1 MSLAVYQSMKPISLS
16 NDVNAFTIYSSNYG
30 QTNFYYIYYII
41 DTNGVLSSLKQSPSP
56 TNTGFINPNLI
67 AKNMT
72 SYTFK
77 HNITGCTSSVNSVYQ
92 YRVSYGSVSDGTYD
106 TIVESPVV
114 TLLNGASRYI
124 EYQVDISDYVLDSS
138 TSKFLSSYND
148 REIDLVT
155 DDYYVLSF
163 LNGNFT
169 NTSYNSTVKYIVIE
183 FPNGSKYSIANPDF
197 GLVVSDTL
205 FAVDKNKIIKNV
217 GVGPRNLVEC
227 TALLNYPT
235 GSGVRLTSEY
245 FTNNP
250 EYVVYAVN
258 GSGTKV
264 SNNVMVNVSCKRSY
278 NKYQIFYMN
287 DFGQFDSISF
297 NNGNWIDFD
306 NKTTTYRQDNYR
318 VVNNQYVYTNGNRG
332 LTTLNKTSEKSLT
345 VVTSYS
351 LYDEVLQDMILST
364 SHYLVDGETII
375 PMILDTNKLKTVDKV
390 SSMLNSIPVTFNY
403 ANKIN
408 INL

>member
-1 MSLAVYQSMKPISLS
+1 MSLAVYQSMKPITLS
-16 NDVNAFTIYSSNYG
+16 NDVNAFTIYSSNYT

-41 DTNGVLSSLKQSPSP
+41 DTNGVLSSLKQTPSP
-56 TNTGFINPNLI
+56 YNTGFINPNLI

-77 HNITGCTSSVNSVYQ
+77 HSLTGITSSVNSVYQ

-106 TIVESPVV
+106 NIVESPVV
-114 TLLNGASRYI
+114 TMLNGATRYI
-124 EYQVDISDYVLDSS
+124 EYPVDISDYILDSS
-138 TSKFLSSYND
+138 SSKFLSSYNGK
-148 REIDLVT
+148 EIDLLT
-155 DDYYVLSF
+155 NDYYVLSF

-169 NTSYNSTVKYIVIE
+169 NTSYNSSVKYIVFE
-183 FPNGSKYSIANPDF
+183 FSNGSKYSIANPDF

-217 GVGPRNLVEC
+217 GIGPRNLVEC

-235 GSGVRLTSEY
+235 GSGVRLTYDY

-250 EYVVYAVN
+250 EYNVYAVN
-258 GSGTKV
+258 GSGTRV
-264 SNNVMVNVSCKRSY
+264 SNIISVLVNIKRSY
-278 NKYQIFYMN
+278 RKYQIFYMN

-297 NNGNWIDFD
+297 NNGNWVDFD

-318 VVNNQYVYTNGNRG
+318 IVNNQYVYTNGNRG

-345 VVTSYS
+345 VVTGYDQ
-351 LYDEVLQDMILST
+351 YDEVIEDMILST
-364 SHYLVDGETII
+364 VHYLVDGETII
-375 PMILDTNKLKTVDKV
+375 PLVLDTNKLKIADPI
-390 SSMLNSIPVTFNY
+390 SILNSYPITFNY
-403 ANKIN
+403 SNKIN